1 MDNVL
6 YFVNIIYILKM
17 INLILVKNNVRNII
31 IMLQY
36 NKNNINV
43 LINVLL
49 NLNLNSVMTNIVNQ
63 SVLTLIIIN

>member
-43 LINVLL
+43 SINVLL